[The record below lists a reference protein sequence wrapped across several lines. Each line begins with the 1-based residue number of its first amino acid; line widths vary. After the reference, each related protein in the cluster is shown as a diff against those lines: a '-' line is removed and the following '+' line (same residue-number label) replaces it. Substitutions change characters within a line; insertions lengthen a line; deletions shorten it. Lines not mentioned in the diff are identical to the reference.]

1 MINAAQLAFAFIALG
16 LFSGCQTAAHLND
29 ANEQLLSYYT
39 AKSQAADPTMKETAV
54 ASLQGLATNTAER
67 ANAESDPLNKI
78 SFYRIAATAAWQA
91 GDANVVEY
99 AAAGSQVCED
109 QWDNAPRDCGMLL
122 FIDDLAA
129 IDETTAT
136 FNELKASNASVDE
149 AVDVFERYEATANT
163 MIEIRPQLATNV
175 PVSLLV
181 GFDKRLDELI
191 CSLIAVGANGLAV
204 TAGATIDGACRI
216 DNLRLKSRDA
226 GTDLPSCSGSLPTAI
241 NPDCD

>member
-1 MINAAQLAFAFIALG
+1 MTNTAKLALTFITLG
-16 LFSGCQTAAHLND
+16 LLAGCQTAAHLND

-54 ASLQGLATNTAER
+54 ASLQVLATDTAER
-67 ANAESDPLNKI
+67 AEAESDPLNKI

-99 AAAGSQVCED
+99 AAAGSQACVD
-109 QWDNAPRDCGMLL
+109 QWANAPRDCGMLL

-136 FNELKASNASVDE
+136 FNGLKASSASVDE
-149 AVDVFERYEATANT
+149 AVDVFERYEATANA

-175 PVSLLV
+175 PASLLT

-191 CSLIAVGANGLAV
+191 CSLIAGGANGLAV
-204 TAGATIDGACRI
+204 TAGATIDGTCRI
-216 DNLRLKSRDA
+216 GNLRLKSRDA
-226 GTDLPSCSGSLPTAI
+226 GADLPSCSGSLPAEI